1 MMWPDYEGIELLA
14 YRLRVERAEN
24 LALDSRSHA
33 LLESVVHEVA
43 HARSLGVPVE
53 QGVTYAIH
61 DALRPQ
67 GVTAL
72 VRNEALTLASEQH
85 ALRALGVAYVE
96 FDDFADEAKRQGV
109 KRDAFN
115 RVWGSKEA
123 LDLGQR
129 VTRFIGRRL
138 GRGRSLRH
146 L

>member
-43 HARSLGVPVE
+43 HAMSLGVPVE

-138 GRGRSLRH
+138 GRGRSLRR